1 MSLSPQMSEDLL
13 ELRSSAE
20 QLRHENT
27 NLKSE
32 REVAKVN
39 SPLSHSLRDASG

>member
-1 MSLSPQMSEDLL
+1 MSEDLL

-32 REVAKVN
+32 REVAKVRYSN
-39 SPLSHSLRDASG
+39 LPPGSTLLH